1 MLHNR
6 LGESYLGCTCRS
18 RVPVSYKN
26 CLLEKKMMSYPFH
39 VQFVRR
45 GWRGRGRGGGV
56 GVGRGTLG
64 CCTLYIPTSKS
75 FLKRFQE
82 TEPFHFR
89 SSSIIDYLETF
100 WQFIPGD

>member
-1 MLHNR
+1 MHLPIKSPCLVQELPVRKKNDVLSLSRAICQKR
-6 LGESYLGCTCRS
+6 LEGSG
-18 RVPVSYKN
+18 V
-26 CLLEKKMMSYPFH
+26 
-39 VQFVRR
+39 
-45 GWRGRGRGGGV
+45 GGGGGV

-64 CCTLYIPTSKS
+64 CCTLYIPTSKIFYS
-75 FLKRFQE
+75 IFLKPFQE